1 MKQQTILLF
10 ANSSWN
16 LYHFRLGLIEAFLKE
31 GFRVVCVAGDTTYE
45 EALLQKGVKLY
56 TLPLESKGKNPLKEL
71 HLLYGLYK
79 LYTHL
84 QPNIVLHFTI
94 KPNIY
99 GTFIAS
105 LLQIPSIVNISGLG
119 SAFLSSRLLA
129 WWVGKLYG
137 VALKGASRL
146 FFQNAEDRDIF
157 IAHQLVSP
165 QRAFLIAGSGVDTT
179 FFSPRPSKHPSKKVR
194 FLFIG
199 RLLKD
204 KGVLEYYEVAKAL
217 KGVAE
222 FAILGGLYEGNPSAI
237 SQEVLALWQEEGV
250 VDYLGECDD
259 IRPIVAQYDVVVLPS
274 YREGLSRVLLESAS
288 MEKPLVA
295 TNVAGCK
302 EVVKEGVNGFLCEA
316 KQSDSLLEAIEKM
329 RKLSPKERE
338 AMGKRGRERVVAN
351 YQESRVIDA
360 YLSHIHTILFN
371 EAKSNRKGRSR
382 G

>member
-179 FFSPRPSKHPSKKVR
+179 FFSPRPCKHPSKKVR

-288 MEKPLVA
+288 MEKPLVT

-360 YLSHIHTILFN
+360 YLSHIHTLLFN